1 MILSHKDEYFNIQ
14 QTLMRENSN
23 IYLLMDGARF
33 KNIHAFIYEQEE
45 RPDYI
50 PLYRGTYF
58 ETALEVSPCLVRITN
73 MEVGLMPWFVRE
85 TEDKRKAMLIVS
97 DLPLNDLAIHFQEYL
112 EAKLPNYD
120 IVLFRFYDPKIF
132 EVIMNHINDPYVIR
146 ILTPIKFAYWK
157 SQESYKC
164 LSA

>member
-1 MILSHKDEYFNIQ
+1 MNANFDILVALRRQ
-14 QTLMRENSN
+14 QSN
-23 IYLLMDGARF
+23 IYLLIDGARF

-73 MEVGLMPWFVRE
+73 IKVGLLPWFAKD
-85 TEDKRKAMLIVS
+85 TEDKRNAMLLVS
-97 DLPLNDLAIHFQEYL
+97 DLSLKDLAVHFQEYL

-120 IVLFRFYDPKIF
+120 VVLFRFYDPQIF
-132 EVIMNHINDPYVIR
+132 EVITNHMNDPHVIKM
-146 ILTPIKFAYWK
+146 LTPIKLAYWK
-157 SQESYKC
+157 SLENYKC

>member
-1 MILSHKDEYFNIQ
+1 MILHQMNADFDILVALRRQ
-14 QTLMRENSN
+14 QGN

-73 MEVGLMPWFVRE
+73 REDGLLPWYAGE
-85 TEDKRKAMLIVS
+85 TEDKRKAMLLVS
-97 DLPLNDLAIHFQEYL
+97 DLPLKDLTVHFQEYL

-120 IVLFRFYDPKIF
+120 VVLFRFYDPKIF
-132 EVIMNHINDPYVIR
+132 EVIANHMNDPHVIKM
-146 ILTPIKFAYWK
+146 LTPIKLAYWK
-157 SQESYKC
+157 SQENYKC